1 MKTKR
6 SVRFQVTEDELEQL
20 HIQAKNTGMTLS
32 RYLRSL
38 GLNYPIN
45 SIVDQVSL
53 NELMKTR
60 GDLGRMG
67 GLLKMWLTNNDKK
80 QATATLGSHSYFSID
95 HLVDDIEKKQ
105 EELLDIARRLL

>member
-1 MKTKR
+1 MRDKLLTIK
-6 SVRFQVTEDELEQL
+6 VTEEELKKL
-20 HIQAKNTGMTLS
+20 HKQAQNCGMTLS
-32 RYLRSL
+32 MYLRSL

-45 SIVDQVSL
+45 SIIDEMAL
-53 NELMKTR
+53 NELMKAK

-67 GLLKMWLTNNDKK
+67 GLFKMWLTNNDKK

-105 EELLDIARRLL
+105 EELLQIARRLL

>member
-1 MKTKR
+1 MIKNKGIYIK
-6 SVRFQVTEDELEQL
+6 VTEEELEQL
-20 HIQAKNTGMTLS
+20 HAQAKNTGMTLS

-105 EELLDIARRLL
+105 KELLDIARRLF

>member
-1 MKTKR
+1 MRDKLLTIR
-6 SVRFQVTEDELEQL
+6 VTEEELEKL
-20 HIQAKNTGMTLS
+20 HRQAKNTGMKLS
-32 RYLRSL
+32 MYLRSI

-80 QATATLGSHSYFSID
+80 QATATLSSHSYFSID

-105 EELLDIARRLL
+105 EEILNIARKLF

>member
-1 MKTKR
+1 MKTKAILIR
-6 SVRFQVTEDELEQL
+6 VTEVEHKKL
-20 HIQAKNTGMTLS
+20 HNQAQKCSMTLS
-32 RYLRSL
+32 QYLRSI

-45 SIVDQVSL
+45 SIIDQMALS
-53 NELMKTR
+53 ELLKAK

-67 GLLKMWLTNNDKK
+67 GLFKMWLTNNDKK

>member
-1 MKTKR
+1 MKTKAISIR
-6 SVRFQVTEDELEQL
+6 VTEAELEKL
-20 HIQAKNTGMTLS
+20 HTQAKSCSMTLS
-32 RYLRSL
+32 NYLRSI

-45 SIVDQVSL
+45 SIVDQMALS
-53 NELMKTR
+53 ELMKAK

-105 EELLDIARRLL
+105 EELLQIARKLL